1 MDARGRIKNVERQ
14 VEVAKI
20 RQILDLD
27 AFAFYIVQHLDV
39 QVLDELLNLLERFD
53 GRILDDVLMVGGG
66 GLILGA
72 LLEEELQAA
81 RILSRYVA
89 ALLAHLQDLLHVV
102 FLQTVD
108 LELLSLGCVLEVSDL
123 VLPRQ
128 RLLVPEFDQWCKFGG
143 RHKDGIK
150 RVGHLHERGS
160 DFLDLRCFMASKV
173 V

>member
-1 MDARGRIKNVERQ
+1 MDARGRVKNVERQ

-27 AFAFYIVQHLDV
+27 AFAFYIVQQLDV

-102 FLQTVD
+102 FLQAVN

-123 VLPRQ
+123 VLPCQ

-143 RHKDGIK
+143 RHKD
-150 RVGHLHERGS
+150 
-160 DFLDLRCFMASKV
+160 
-173 V
+173 